1 MLVAA
6 VRPATK
12 SRLKLPVQSSLG
24 LRSHIQSKAF
34 ELRIFTMT
42 ADFVS
47 NVANSIAQR
56 IGIFLRQVV
65 GHAPRDISRVSIRI
79 GRRTGRISSTPMDC
93 SVRTARIDAISAI
106 FSISMV
112 MQRFWCA
119 YWQCSDLSSFYP
131 GIAAGRCGKLSSSLE
146 ASALRYCRNSTNHAA
161 AMICFFAFE

>member
-6 VRPATK
+6 VPPATK

-56 IGIFLRQVV
+56 IGIYLQQVA
-65 GHAPRDISRVSIRI
+65 GYAPRDISRVWTHI
-79 GRRTGRISSTPMDC
+79 GRRTEGVSNNAT
-93 SVRTARIDAISAI
+93 
-106 FSISMV
+106 
-112 MQRFWCA
+112 
-119 YWQCSDLSSFYP
+119 
-131 GIAAGRCGKLSSSLE
+131 
-146 ASALRYCRNSTNHAA
+146 
-161 AMICFFAFE
+161 